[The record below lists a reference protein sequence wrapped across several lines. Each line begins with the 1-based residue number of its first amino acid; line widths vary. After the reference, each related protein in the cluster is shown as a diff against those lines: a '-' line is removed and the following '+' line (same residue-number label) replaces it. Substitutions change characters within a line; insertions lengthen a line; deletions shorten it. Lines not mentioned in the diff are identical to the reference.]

1 MVLERSHRRTK
12 RRREDDD
19 EHIGEGQETT
29 EHISDALEDAQ
40 RSLQAASTSSHSQ
53 SAHVEDSA
61 QTMPGADVRDRGSS
75 GYIAGSIVRLACEN
89 FVTYDAVEFFP
100 GPHLNMIIGPNG
112 TGKSTVVCAIA
123 LGLGWKPSVLGRAKD
138 IASYVKLG
146 HQQGWVEIE
155 LQGLQDGPNLT
166 VRRVLFR
173 ESNSSDW
180 LLNGRMASAR
190 EVHQAISQFHIEV
203 GNLCT
208 FLPQDRVADFASMT
222 PARLLQ
228 ETQHAA
234 GDARLSEWHADLI
247 IHGQQLSSIKTRIE
261 RDEQERSH
269 LEERNQV
276 LERDVRRYEQRVE
289 LEKQVAILNARIPY
303 AQYREAKQRYDRARS
318 DRSLAKQ
325 TVREIE
331 TAMEPIKEQRERIE
345 QNIQKLDLRTTEQRK
360 EAESVHVTM
369 KRILHDREQGE
380 LEMAGLHEQEKLLE
394 QAESNRQNLI
404 IELQLKISELEKQTE
419 RAPTPTTSSQLDS
432 ELRTVKSAL
441 RTIAEDMRE
450 NEIQRTD
457 LMSEERRL
465 LSRRQQAEQRLTQ
478 LDNVRHQR
486 IQILAQAD
494 QDTYKAIQWLASHRE
509 LFQKEIYDPVLVLL
523 DVKQPDAARA
533 IESCLN
539 WNIQRTFVCQC
550 RADYDLFT
558 RELIDKRGWR
568 LNVVELEGGRA
579 LEAYTSPMSV
589 DDLHSIGFDDYAI
602 NLVDAPSDVL
612 RYLCQAAHFHLIP
625 IAARS
630 NVDAEIVERNG
641 QFQRYIIGTTIFT
654 TLLSKY
660 GKRLPVTQ
668 SRELKPLRNFAHS
681 AQSEAREQAG
691 RDLALVTESLE
702 RLSTR
707 KHSLESTHSAKKEE
721 YRQLSEKR
729 EQLAE
734 QQREA
739 QQILNSYRKAR
750 AVLDAERQKLRR
762 EETRA
767 PISLQRKTIA
777 EQRRK
782 CALEL
787 GKLAER
793 MLRSINS
800 LMHSREE
807 YDVLMLK
814 SITFASQLSQLTGI
828 FREHQSK
835 LRDAHH
841 VLEQT
846 LMTFT
851 QVKEETLA
859 CKRRY
864 ERRMEESDD
873 AFRDLFRDQFA
884 EDVASVDQLELEL
897 QSAQAALDIPWGVG
911 PNVVEAFQQRKAKIA
926 QLNGTI
932 DAALH
937 EKVQAEAKIERIEQ
951 HWLPALEQLIC
962 KVNERFSSAFQR
974 LGCAG
979 EIRLARDDDYEKW
992 GIDVL
997 VKFRDTEP
1005 LKLLTGQR
1013 QSGGERSLSTI
1024 LYLLSLT
1031 ELSRSPFSLV
1041 DEINQGMDRRA
1052 ERAVHNQMVAIT
1064 CRSEASQYFL
1074 ITPKLLSGL
1083 QYHPLMKVL
1092 LINNG
1097 DWLPERLNLINN
1109 NYLLD
1114 ATEIFRT
1121 LMSHKKESFLKLGFY
1136 LLSFFYYLYRYV
1148 FCD

>member
-1 MVLERSHRRTK
+1 MASERSHRRTK
-12 RRREDDD
+12 RRREDQGEHVD
-19 EHIGEGQETT
+19 EGREFT
-29 EHISDALEDAQ
+29 ERNYDALEDGQ
-40 RSLQAASTSSHSQ
+40 RLQQAADTSSHPQ
-53 SAHVEDSA
+53 NAHVEDSS
-61 QTMPGADVRDRGSS
+61 QTMPGSGVRDRGST
-75 GYIAGSIVRLACEN
+75 CEN

-180 LLNGRMASAR
+180 MLNGRMASAR
-190 EVHQAISQFHIEV
+190 EVHEAISQFHIEV

-247 IHGQQLSSIKTRIE
+247 IHGQQLSTIKTRIE
-261 RDEQERSH
+261 RDEQERDH

-303 AQYREAKQRYDRARS
+303 AQYREAKLRYDRARA

-325 TVREIE
+325 TVREVE
-331 TAMEPIKEQRERIE
+331 TAMEPINNQKERIE
-345 QNIQKLDLRTTEQRK
+345 QNAQKLDLRTTEQRK

-404 IELQLKISELEKQTE
+404 TELKSKISELEKQTE
-419 RAPTPTTSSQLDS
+419 QAPPPSTTSQLDG
-432 ELRTVKSAL
+432 ELRSLKSAL
-441 RTIAEDMRE
+441 RTITEDMRE

-457 LMSEERRL
+457 LASEERRL
-465 LSRRQQAEQRLTQ
+465 LSRRQQAEQKLTQ

-625 IAARS
+625 IAARP

-681 AQSEAREQAG
+681 AQSEVREQAE
-691 RDLALVTESLE
+691 RDLALITESLE
-702 RLSTR
+702 RLSSR
-707 KHSLESTHSAKKEE
+707 KHSLEATHDANKQE
-721 YRQLSEKR
+721 YRQLAEKR
-729 EQLAE
+729 DQLAE

-739 QQILNSYRKAR
+739 QHVINSYRKTR
-750 AVLDAERQKLRR
+750 AVLDAERQKLQR

-767 PISLQRKTIA
+767 PISVQRKTIA
-777 EQRRK
+777 DQRRK

-807 YDVLMLK
+807 CDILMLK
-814 SITFASQLSQLTGI
+814 SITFASQLSQLTGML
-828 FREHQSK
+828 REHQSK

-911 PNVVEAFQQRKAKIA
+911 PNVVEAFKQRKAKIA

-932 DAALH
+932 DAALL
-937 EKVQAEAKIERIEQ
+937 EKAQAEAKIERIE
-951 HWLPALEQLIC
+951 HNWLPALERLIS
-962 KVNERFSSAFQR
+962 KVNERFSLAFQR
-974 LGCAG
+974 RCSSLIAGLGCAG

-1013 QSGGERSLSTI
+1013 QSGGVRHEPRLTQERSLSTI

-1041 DEINQGMDRRA
+1041 DEINQGMDPRA

-1097 DWLPERLNLINN
+1097 DWLPERLNCTFVPYTVSHVLASKRARNAS
-1109 NYLLD
+1109 LLPI
-1114 ATEIFRT
+1114 A
-1121 LMSHKKESFLKLGFY
+1121 S
-1136 LLSFFYYLYRYV
+1136 
-1148 FCD
+1148 